1 MPAGDVQTPRH
12 APRPRAH
19 RSAGRNIQTGAALCS
34 WCVLEID
41 PEHDAGASLAG
52 RPASEPGDTELL
64 RQVGLGSE
72 RAFRLL
78 WDRYGR
84 AVYGVCHLELRE
96 AAAAEDAT
104 QEAFTRIW
112 RRAAQF
118 DPGRGAAPA
127 WILTVARNAARNV
140 ARARRPSEDLADHP
154 PETIEGHEQRVA
166 DRFWVEAALT
176 HLPPDE
182 LAVIQLA
189 FFDDLSHGQIAKRTG
204 EPLGTIKTRIRRALG
219 RLADLEAPR

>member
-1 MPAGDVQTPRH
+1 MLEIH
-12 APRPRAH
+12 SAPEDGSRA
-19 RSAGRNIQTGAALCS
+19 AGRLIG
-34 WCVLEID
+34 
-41 PEHDAGASLAG
+41 
-52 RPASEPGDTELL
+52 EPGDTELL

-96 AAAAEDAT
+96 ASAAEDAT
-104 QEAFTRIW
+104 QDAFTRIW
-112 RRAAQF
+112 RGAAQF
-118 DPGRGAAPA
+118 DPGRGTAPA

-140 ARARRPSEDLADHP
+140 ARTRRPSEGLHDHA
-154 PETIEGHEQRVA
+154 PETVDGHEQRVA

-182 LAVIQLA
+182 LTVIQLA
-189 FFDDLSHGQIAKRTG
+189 FFDDLSHSQIAKRTG
-204 EPLGTIKTRIRRALG
+204 EPLGSVKTRIRRALG